1 MCYIEK
7 SHDLT
12 YVVIVPHLLRS
23 RAIYLTCPQLQKQS
37 EKTKKMKILFHYF
50 TLLEAN

>member
-23 RAIYLTCPQLQKQS
+23 RAIYF
-37 EKTKKMKILFHYF
+37 EYEKILPTNDRNKQFNIWVYNQPYCH
-50 TLLEAN
+50 